1 MGEKKLHLLFE
12 HASGFGIF
20 KIREFEEENMFMA
33 EVEECIRDFSRFSAI
48 ASHVAFSPFKTAQA
62 ALVNL
67 NSVTEGVLADD
78 LKNFLSTLGIKN
90 LVLGV
95 AEPKLGA
102 AISEVFPKI
111 KIRIGPVINEITRGI
126 RTHFHKM
133 VAKRNLAL
141 DMPIL
146 DPKSSSMLI
155 VQIT

>member
-1 MGEKKLHLLFE
+1 M
-12 HASGFGIF
+12 
-20 KIREFEEENMFMA
+20 
-33 EVEECIRDFSRFSAI
+33 
-48 ASHVAFSPFKTAQA
+48 
-62 ALVNL
+62 VNL

-133 VAKRNLAL
+133 VKAFTDEACEL
-141 DMPIL
+141 
-146 DPKSSSMLI
+146 
-155 VQIT
+155 